1 MNEMSSNPFPPT
13 AAPDPS
19 RSDFST
25 ATSEAVER
33 VLMDDEPPPVPVG
46 RLAPLIIGSALFM
59 QILDAT
65 VIANAL
71 PTMAKSLHEDPLTL
85 NLAITSYL
93 LAAAVFLPVS
103 SWVADR
109 FGAKT
114 VFRIAISLF
123 AFSSLLCGLAQSLP
137 ELVGARML
145 QGMAGAMMVP
155 VGRLV
160 LLRMTPKNELIATM
174 SYLTLP
180 AMVGP
185 MIGPPIGG
193 FIVTHWSWRWIFLMN
208 IPIGIVGV
216 VLVSLFIIDV
226 RERAVPPLD
235 WRGFIL
241 TGFGFAGL
249 VYGFDNL
256 GRGSLPVSVVAAL
269 LLGGAFCL
277 GVYCL
282 HARRAPHAILDL
294 SLLRVQTFAASV
306 IGGGFLRMATGAMP
320 FLLAILLQVCFGLDA
335 FAAGMTTFAGSVAA
349 FAMRTA
355 SARIVGHFGFKSIL
369 VVNSII
375 TALSLMIYGLFTAT
389 TPYIWVVGTLLIGG
403 VFRTLQF
410 NALGAL
416 AYADID
422 QERMSGASSLSSM
435 GQQLSQSIGIGMAAM
450 LLSAIRGWRH
460 SAGLT
465 TADVST
471 TFLILG
477 LATLLGFPL
486 FLALPRDAG
495 AEVSGRRT
503 RESSVAAMIGP
514 ED

>member
-1 MNEMSSNPFPPT
+1 MNEMSANPVAEPPS
-13 AAPDPS
+13 DP
-19 RSDFST
+19 RGSDFST
-25 ATSEAVER
+25 TAPEAVER
-33 VLMDDEPPPVPVG
+33 VLMDDEPPVVPVG

-59 QILDAT
+59 QILDST

-103 SWVADR
+103 SWIADR
-109 FGAKT
+109 FGAKM
-114 VFRIAISLF
+114 VFRIAIGLF
-123 AFSSLLCGLAQSLP
+123 AFASLLCGLAQSLP
-137 ELVGARML
+137 QLVGARML

-160 LLRMTPKNELIATM
+160 LLRMTPKNELIAAM

-208 IPIGIVGV
+208 IPIGAVGV
-216 VLVSLFIIDV
+216 VLVSLFIRDV

-241 TGFGFAGL
+241 TGFGLAGL

-256 GRGSLPVSVVAAL
+256 GRSSLPVSVVAAM
-269 LLGGAFCL
+269 LLGGAVCL
-277 GVYCL
+277 GLYYL

-294 SLLRVQTFAASV
+294 SLLRLQTFAASV

-320 FLLAILLQVCFGLDA
+320 FLLAMLLQVCFGLDA
-335 FAAGMTTFAGSVAA
+335 FTAGMTTFASSIAA
-349 FAMRTA
+349 FVMRGA
-355 SARIVGHFGFKSIL
+355 SVRIVGWLGFRPIL
-369 VVNSII
+369 VFNSLI
-375 TALSLMIYGLFTAT
+375 TAASLMIYGLFTAK
-389 TPYIWVVGTLLIGG
+389 TPYLWLVGTLVLSG

-422 QERMSGASSLSSM
+422 QEHMSGASSLSSM
-435 GQQLSQSIGIGMAAM
+435 GQQLSQSVGIGMAAV
-450 LLSAIRGWRH
+450 LLAAIGHWRH
-460 SAGLT
+460 STHLT

-471 TFLILG
+471 TFMILG
-477 LATLLGFPL
+477 LTTLLGLPL

-495 AEVSGRRT
+495 AEVSGRR
-503 RESSVAAMIGP
+503 VDGAGVGGMIGT
-514 ED
+514 EE

>member
-1 MNEMSSNPFPPT
+1 MNEMSPRPLSPT
-13 AAPDPS
+13 ASTDPVGPA
-19 RSDFST
+19 FSA
-25 ATSEAVER
+25 ATSDAVER
-33 VLMDDEPPPVPVG
+33 IVMDDEPPPVPVG
-46 RLAPLIIGSALFM
+46 RLPPLIIGCALFM
-59 QILDAT
+59 QILDST

-93 LAAAVFLPVS
+93 LAAAVFLPIS
-103 SWVADR
+103 SWIADR

-114 VFRIAISLF
+114 VFRLAIGLF
-123 AFSSLLCGLAQSLP
+123 AFASLLCGLAQNLP

-160 LLRMTPKNELIATM
+160 LLRMTPKHELIAAM

-208 IPIGIVGV
+208 IPIGVLGV
-216 VLVSLFIIDV
+216 VLVSLFIRDV

-235 WRGFIL
+235 WRGFML
-241 TGFGFAGL
+241 TGFGLAGL

-256 GRGSLPVSVVAAL
+256 GRSSLPVSVVAAM
-269 LLGGAFCL
+269 LLGGAVCL
-277 GVYCL
+277 GLYYL
-282 HARRAPHAILDL
+282 HARRAPHPILDL
-294 SLLRVQTFAASV
+294 SLLRMRTFAASV

-320 FLLAILLQVCFGLDA
+320 FLLAMLLQVCFGFDA
-335 FAAGMTTFAGSVAA
+335 FTAGMATFASSIAA
-349 FAMRTA
+349 FGMRGA
-355 SARIVGHFGFKSIL
+355 SVRIVGHFGFRPIL
-369 VVNSII
+369 VFNSLL
-375 TALSLMIYGLFTAT
+375 TAACMMSYGLFTAA
-389 TPYIWVVGTLLIGG
+389 TPYVLLVGMLVISG

-410 NALGAL
+410 NTLGAL
-416 AYADID
+416 VYADID
-422 QERMSGASSLSSM
+422 QQHMSAASSLSSM
-435 GQQLSQSIGIGMAAM
+435 GQQLSQSVGIGMAAA
-450 LLSAIRGWRH
+450 LLATVGHWRH
-460 SAGLT
+460 STGLAR
-465 TADVST
+465 ADVSVI
-471 TFLILG
+471 FIVLG
-477 LATLLGFPL
+477 LASLLGLPL

-495 AEVSGRRT
+495 AEVSGRR
-503 RESSVAAMIGP
+503 AARPGATTMIGP

>member
-1 MNEMSSNPFPPT
+1 MNEMSPP
-13 AAPDPS
+13 PLS
-19 RSDFST
+19 ST

-33 VLMDDEPPPVPVG
+33 VVMDDQPPPAPAG
-46 RLAPLIIGSALFM
+46 RLAPLIIGCALFM
-59 QILDAT
+59 QILDST

-71 PTMAKSLHEDPLTL
+71 PTMAKSLHESPLTL

-114 VFRIAISLF
+114 VFRIAIGLF
-123 AFSSLLCGLAQSLP
+123 AFASLLCGLAQSLP

-160 LLRMTPKNELIATM
+160 LLRMTPKNELIAAM

-208 IPIGIVGV
+208 IPIGVVGV
-216 VLVSLFIIDV
+216 VLVSLFIRDV

-241 TGFGFAGL
+241 TGFGLAGL

-256 GRGSLPVSVVAAL
+256 GRSSLPISVVAAM
-269 LLGGAFCL
+269 LLGGALCL
-277 GVYCL
+277 GLYCL

-294 SLLRVQTFAASV
+294 SLLRRRTFAASV
-306 IGGGFLRMATGAMP
+306 IGGGFLRMTTGAMP
-320 FLLAILLQVCFGLDA
+320 FLLAMLLQICFGFDA
-335 FAAGMTTFAGSVAA
+335 FTAGLTTFASSIAA
-349 FAMRTA
+349 FVMRSA
-355 SARIVGHFGFKSIL
+355 SVRIVGHFGFKPIL
-369 VVNSII
+369 VFNSLI
-375 TALSLMIYGLFTAT
+375 TAASLMSYGLFTAT
-389 TPYIWVVGTLLIGG
+389 TPYVWLVGTLVISG

-422 QERMSGASSLSSM
+422 QEHMSAASSLSSM
-435 GQQLSQSIGIGMAAM
+435 GQQLSQSFGIGVAAM
-450 LLSAIRGWRH
+450 LLAVIGNWRH
-460 SAGLT
+460 STGLT
-465 TADVST
+465 TADIST
-471 TFLILG
+471 IFFILG
-477 LATLLGFPL
+477 LASLLGLPL

-495 AEVSGRRT
+495 AEITGRRASGSALT
-503 RESSVAAMIGP
+503 EIIGS